1 MGKQRIRPIAL
12 ALIEHEGHVFVSK
25 GEDSLTGE
33 VFYRFLGG
41 GIDFGESSQAALERE
56 LMEEVQAQLKDIEY
70 LGCLD
75 NIFTLDGKLGHELIQ
90 LFRAGFV
97 DPAFYRLAETF
108 ELVEGNRIEQAFW
121 LETAR
126 VFRGE
131 CRLVPESCLQYLE
144 NFPESRLKT
153 V

>member
-1 MGKQRIRPIAL
+1 MGKKRIRPIAL

-25 GEDSLTGE
+25 GADQLTGE

-41 GIDFGESSQAALERE
+41 GIDFGEASQAALERE
-56 LMEEVQAQLKDIEY
+56 LMEEVQAQLQNIEY

-75 NIFTLDGKLGHELIQ
+75 NIFTLNGKLGHELIQ
-90 LFRAGFV
+90 LFRAEFV
-97 DPAFYRLAETF
+97 DPAFYRLGETF
-108 ELVEGNRIEQAFW
+108 QLVEGNRIESAFW
-121 LETAR
+121 LDTAR
-126 VFRGE
+126 IFSGE

-144 NFPESRLKT
+144 NFPEKPSKT